1 MAQLTEWLKLMV
13 AEVNRKR
20 EEAER
25 AQTEEATR
33 HKELSDAR
41 STLQP
46 QPTRR
51 SA

>member
-33 HKELSDAR
+33 NKELSNPRD
-41 STLQP
+41 TQQP
-46 QPTRR
+46 QPERR